1 MKRMQKSAIP
11 AIFIIVFMAIL
22 SLSNLS
28 SRCMYV
34 DESIEAMLGKNV
46 IRYGIPRA
54 WDGENLVLAEVNGN
68 EFNNDFIYVRKNW
81 LSNYIAAFG
90 QIISNAI
97 GLDIYASVGVM
108 RCLFVI
114 IGIAAAIF
122 FYLLCKEFTGNKVAQ
137 IVALSLFSFSVPILL
152 YIRSIYYV
160 SPTILFTIT
169 TFYAYTKFIKTYSV
183 KSVYIFVISSVLL
196 FHSFYPYFFFTLLT
210 LFLSF
215 LIFEFRKELM
225 RKPVFKHMMAGVL
238 LITFFTMPWF
248 IYSRIFLSTVET
260 GTFVSVQDFF
270 NSVLGY
276 LWQIHAYFFPFLPII
291 LICII
296 FVVKS
301 CRHSNLLHSLKEKCS
316 HMREKSEFKYIIMS
330 VIQIGINLFAVSLTV
345 NFLDTRRLIG
355 AIPFLFYLFAL
366 FISYLIKQTRF
377 IGFTV
382 LLVSLTT
389 NVLHVSPYLFLKA
402 TGIEE
407 SKVDAIIKPPLPFFN
422 VDQNWLNKKTDL
434 SGYQNTILKAE
445 SYFQYY
451 IEEILNDY
459 HDADEGMVRFLN
471 TYAQPNQSV
480 YLVGF
485 QYETIAYYTSCNV
498 VNRLDP
504 NKDPLPSVFKSYPNA
519 EKYQFLTYRPIE
531 KCDWIVERGSN
542 SRGNIPENA
551 IWHDN
556 NLFEKYYIDYPE
568 AKPWGEIWDHSF
580 VTDDSYQ
587 GIYIYRNR
595 ITTADI
601 ELPNNV
607 FYRTGE

>member
-196 FHSFYPYFFFTLLT
+196 FHSFYP
-210 LFLSF
+210 
-215 LIFEFRKELM
+215 
-225 RKPVFKHMMAGVL
+225 
-238 LITFFTMPWF
+238 
-248 IYSRIFLSTVET
+248 
-260 GTFVSVQDFF
+260 
-270 NSVLGY
+270 
-276 LWQIHAYFFPFLPII
+276 
-291 LICII
+291 
-296 FVVKS
+296 
-301 CRHSNLLHSLKEKCS
+301 
-316 HMREKSEFKYIIMS
+316 
-330 VIQIGINLFAVSLTV
+330 
-345 NFLDTRRLIG
+345 
-355 AIPFLFYLFAL
+355 
-366 FISYLIKQTRF
+366 
-377 IGFTV
+377 
-382 LLVSLTT
+382 
-389 NVLHVSPYLFLKA
+389 
-402 TGIEE
+402 
-407 SKVDAIIKPPLPFFN
+407 
-422 VDQNWLNKKTDL
+422 
-434 SGYQNTILKAE
+434 
-445 SYFQYY
+445 
-451 IEEILNDY
+451 
-459 HDADEGMVRFLN
+459 
-471 TYAQPNQSV
+471 
-480 YLVGF
+480 
-485 QYETIAYYTSCNV
+485 
-498 VNRLDP
+498 
-504 NKDPLPSVFKSYPNA
+504 
-519 EKYQFLTYRPIE
+519 
-531 KCDWIVERGSN
+531 
-542 SRGNIPENA
+542 
-551 IWHDN
+551 
-556 NLFEKYYIDYPE
+556 
-568 AKPWGEIWDHSF
+568 
-580 VTDDSYQ
+580 
-587 GIYIYRNR
+587 
-595 ITTADI
+595 
-601 ELPNNV
+601 
-607 FYRTGE
+607 